1 MNSLQPSSPETPDS
15 IDIQKNKD
23 IAAFSYIWIMSVLIY
38 FSRKDSK
45 FVHHHSKQ
53 GIVLFLMTIPLSFIP
68 YVGQYLIFLAVA
80 GMLLG
85 FMNAAAGQTR
95 DVPLV
100 GKLSRGELSI
110 KELAYFMID
119 EGKKISRSGMKYLA
133 GHFQRKHLTKT
144 DEVSGPISSSV
155 KWTE

>member
-15 IDIQKNKD
+15 IDILKNKD
-23 IAAFSYIWIMSVLIY
+23 IAAFSYVWIMSILIY

-45 FVHHHSKQ
+45 FVQYHSRQ

-68 YVGQYLIFLAVA
+68 YIGRYVVFLAVA

-85 FMNAAAGQTR
+85 FINAAGGQTR

-100 GKLSRGELSI
+100 GRLSRGELSI
-110 KELAYFMID
+110 SELTHFIVF
-119 EGKKISRSGMKYLA
+119 ETKKIWNA
-133 GHFQRKHLTKT
+133 GITFVINHLRRKADKKSENASAVTP
-144 DEVSGPISSSV
+144 S
-155 KWTE
+155 